1 MPLKELLIRKIYT
14 KLVTKLKSDLDL
26 NDPEKIT
33 KVSTFNRHSPFRNQM
48 IPDDT
53 SLNGIN
59 KYLYSKV
66 IQTPKNTLLYNVLIK
81 SEYNDIYAKDVN
93 DFYSG
98 NDYYRS
104 KDNFCDNYEFINL
117 KINDSFGEV
126 WSLFAIKMNFID

>member
-1 MPLKELLIRKIYT
+1 MPLKELLIRKIFT

-26 NDPEKIT
+26 NDLEKIA
-33 KVSTFNRHSPFRNQM
+33 KICTFNHCSPFRNQM
-48 IPDDT
+48 IPNDI

-81 SEYNDIYAKDVN
+81 SECNDIYVKDVN

-104 KDNFCDNYEFINL
+104 KDNFCDNYEFINP

-126 WSLFAIKMNFID
+126 WSLLQ

>member
-14 KLVTKLKSDLDL
+14 KFATELKSDLDL
-26 NDPEKIT
+26 NDPEMNAKIC
-33 KVSTFNRHSPFRNQM
+33 TFNRCSPFRNQM

-81 SEYNDIYAKDVN
+81 SKYDLNDKDVN

-104 KDNFCDNYEFINL
+104 IDNFCDNYEFINP

-126 WSLFAIKMNFID
+126 WSLLQ

>member
-14 KLVTKLKSDLDL
+14 KFATELKSDLDL
-26 NDPEKIT
+26 NDPEMNAKICN
-33 KVSTFNRHSPFRNQM
+33 FNRYSPFRNQM

-53 SLNGIN
+53 SLNRIN

-81 SEYNDIYAKDVN
+81 SECNDIYVKDVN

-104 KDNFCDNYEFINL
+104 KDNFCDNYEFINP
-117 KINDSFGEV
+117 KINDSFGKV
-126 WSLFAIKMNFID
+126 WSLLQ

>member
-14 KLVTKLKSDLDL
+14 KFATELKSDLDL
-26 NDPEKIT
+26 NDPEMNAKIC
-33 KVSTFNRHSPFRNQM
+33 TFNRRSPFRNQM

-81 SEYNDIYAKDVN
+81 SEYDLNDKDVN

-104 KDNFCDNYEFINL
+104 KDNFCDNYEFIYP

-126 WSLFAIKMNFID
+126 WSLLQ

>member
-14 KLVTKLKSDLDL
+14 KFATELKSDLDL
-26 NDPEKIT
+26 NYLEKIA
-33 KVSTFNRHSPFRNQM
+33 KICTFNRHSSFRNQM

-66 IQTPKNTLLYNVLIK
+66 IQTPKNTLLYNALIK
-81 SEYNDIYAKDVN
+81 SECNDIYVKDVN

-104 KDNFCDNYEFINL
+104 EDNFCDNYEFIYP

-126 WSLFAIKMNFID
+126 WSLLQ

>member
-26 NDPEKIT
+26 NDLEKIA
-33 KVSTFNRHSPFRNQM
+33 KICTFNRHSPFRNQT
-48 IPDDT
+48 ILNDT
-53 SLNGIN
+53 SLNRIN

-66 IQTPKNTLLYNVLIK
+66 IQTPKNTLLYNTLIK
-81 SEYNDIYAKDVN
+81 SECEHYNDKDVN

-104 KDNFCDNYEFINL
+104 NNYEFINP

-126 WSLFAIKMNFID
+126 WSLLQ

>member
-26 NDPEKIT
+26 NDPEMNAKIC
-33 KVSTFNRHSPFRNQM
+33 TFDRCGPFGIQM

-81 SEYNDIYAKDVN
+81 SKYELNDKDVN

-104 KDNFCDNYEFINL
+104 KDNFCDNYEFINP

-126 WSLFAIKMNFID
+126 WSLLQ

>member
-14 KLVTKLKSDLDL
+14 KFTTELKSDLDL
-26 NDPEKIT
+26 NDLEKIA
-33 KVSTFNRHSPFRNQM
+33 KIYTFNRCSPFRNQM

-81 SEYNDIYAKDVN
+81 SECNDIYSKDVN

-104 KDNFCDNYEFINL
+104 KDNFCDNYEFIYP

-126 WSLFAIKMNFID
+126 WSLLQ

>member
-1 MPLKELLIRKIYT
+1 MPLKELLIRKIFT
-14 KLVTKLKSDLDL
+14 KLVNKLKSDLDL
-26 NDPEKIT
+26 NYLEKIA
-33 KVSTFNRHSPFRNQM
+33 KICTFNRCSPFRNQM

-53 SLNGIN
+53 SLNRIN

-66 IQTPKNTLLYNVLIK
+66 IQTPKNTLLYNALVK
-81 SEYNDIYAKDVN
+81 SKYDLNDKDVN

-104 KDNFCDNYEFINL
+104 KDNFCDNYEFINP

-126 WSLFAIKMNFID
+126 WSLLQ

>member
-26 NDPEKIT
+26 NDPEMNAKIC
-33 KVSTFNRHSPFRNQM
+33 TFNRCSPFRNQM
-48 IPDDT
+48 IPNDI
-53 SLNGIN
+53 SLNRIN

-81 SEYNDIYAKDVN
+81 SKYDLN

-104 KDNFCDNYEFINL
+104 KDNFCDNYEFIYP

-126 WSLFAIKMNFID
+126 WSLLQ

>member
-26 NDPEKIT
+26 NDLEKIA
-33 KVSTFNRHSPFRNQM
+33 KICTFNRCSPFRNQM

-81 SEYNDIYAKDVN
+81 SKYDLNDKDVN

-104 KDNFCDNYEFINL
+104 KDNFCDNYEFINP

-126 WSLFAIKMNFID
+126 WSLLQ

>member
-26 NDPEKIT
+26 NDPEMNAKIC
-33 KVSTFNRHSPFRNQM
+33 TFNRCSPFRNQM

-66 IQTPKNTLLYNVLIK
+66 IQTPKNTLLYNTLIK
-81 SEYNDIYAKDVN
+81 SKYDLN

-104 KDNFCDNYEFINL
+104 KDNFCDNYEFINP

-126 WSLFAIKMNFID
+126 WSLLQ

>member
-14 KLVTKLKSDLDL
+14 KFATELKSDLDL
-26 NDPEKIT
+26 NDPEKIA
-33 KVSTFNRHSPFRNQM
+33 KVCTFNRRSPFRNQM
-48 IPDDT
+48 IPNDI

-81 SEYNDIYAKDVN
+81 SKYDLNEKDVN

-104 KDNFCDNYEFINL
+104 KDNFCDNYEFINP

-126 WSLFAIKMNFID
+126 WSLLQ

>member
-1 MPLKELLIRKIYT
+1 MPLKELLIRKIFT

-26 NDPEKIT
+26 NDPEMNAKIY
-33 KVSTFNRHSPFRNQM
+33 TFNRCSPFRNQM
-48 IPDDT
+48 IPNDI

-66 IQTPKNTLLYNVLIK
+66 IQTPKNTLLYYTLIK
-81 SEYNDIYAKDVN
+81 SKYDLN

-98 NDYYRS
+98 NDYFRS
-104 KDNFCDNYEFINL
+104 EDNFCDNYEFIYP

-126 WSLFAIKMNFID
+126 WSLLQ

>member
-26 NDPEKIT
+26 NDLEKIA
-33 KVSTFNRHSPFRNQM
+33 KICTFNRCSPFRNQM

-81 SEYNDIYAKDVN
+81 SKYDLNDKDVN

-104 KDNFCDNYEFINL
+104 KDNFCDNYEFIYP

-126 WSLFAIKMNFID
+126 WSLLQ

>member
-14 KLVTKLKSDLDL
+14 KFATELKSDLDL
-26 NDPEKIT
+26 NDPEMNAKIC
-33 KVSTFNRHSPFRNQM
+33 TFNRWSPFRNQM

-81 SEYNDIYAKDVN
+81 SECNDIYVKDVN

-104 KDNFCDNYEFINL
+104 EDNFCDNYEFINP

-126 WSLFAIKMNFID
+126 WSLLQ

>member
-1 MPLKELLIRKIYT
+1 MPLKELLIRKIFT

-26 NDPEKIT
+26 NDLEKIA
-33 KVSTFNRHSPFRNQM
+33 KICTFNRCSPFRNQM

-66 IQTPKNTLLYNVLIK
+66 IQTPKNTLLYNILIK
-81 SEYNDIYAKDVN
+81 SKYDLNDKDVN

-104 KDNFCDNYEFINL
+104 KDNFCDNYEFINP

-126 WSLFAIKMNFID
+126 WSLLQ

>member
-26 NDPEKIT
+26 NDPEMNAKIC
-33 KVSTFNRHSPFRNQM
+33 TFNRGSPFRNQM

-81 SEYNDIYAKDVN
+81 SECNDIYVKDVN

-104 KDNFCDNYEFINL
+104 NNYEFINP

-126 WSLFAIKMNFID
+126 WSLLQ

>member
-1 MPLKELLIRKIYT
+1 MPLKELLIRKIFT
-14 KLVTKLKSDLDL
+14 KLVTKLKPDLDL
-26 NDPEKIT
+26 NDPEKIA
-33 KVSTFNRHSPFRNQM
+33 KVCTFNRHSPFRNQM

-53 SLNGIN
+53 SLNRIN

-81 SEYNDIYAKDVN
+81 SECNDIYVKDVN

-104 KDNFCDNYEFINL
+104 KDNFCDNYEFIYP

-126 WSLFAIKMNFID
+126 WSLLQ

>member
-14 KLVTKLKSDLDL
+14 KFATELKSDLDL
-26 NDPEKIT
+26 NDPEKIA
-33 KVSTFNRHSPFRNQM
+33 KVCTFNRHSPFRNQM

-66 IQTPKNTLLYNVLIK
+66 IQTPKNTLLYNILIK
-81 SEYNDIYAKDVN
+81 SKYDLNDKDVN

-104 KDNFCDNYEFINL
+104 KDNFCDNYEFINP

-126 WSLFAIKMNFID
+126 WSLLQ

>member
-1 MPLKELLIRKIYT
+1 MPLKELLIRKIFT

-26 NDPEKIT
+26 NDPEMNAKIY
-33 KVSTFNRHSPFRNQM
+33 TFNRCSPFRNQM
-48 IPDDT
+48 IPNDI

-66 IQTPKNTLLYNVLIK
+66 IQTPKNTLLYYTLIK
-81 SEYNDIYAKDVN
+81 SKYDLN

-98 NDYYRS
+98 NDYFRS
-104 KDNFCDNYEFINL
+104 EDNFCDNYEFIYP

>member
-26 NDPEKIT
+26 NDLEKIA
-33 KVSTFNRHSPFRNQM
+33 KICTFNRHSPFRNQM

-53 SLNGIN
+53 SLNRIN

-66 IQTPKNTLLYNVLIK
+66 IQTPKNTLLYNTLIK
-81 SEYNDIYAKDVN
+81 SECEHYNDKDVN
-93 DFYSG
+93 DFCG
-98 NDYYRS
+98 GDNCYRS
-104 KDNFCDNYEFINL
+104 KDKLCDNYEFIYP

>member
-1 MPLKELLIRKIYT
+1 MPLKELLIRKIFT
-14 KLVTKLKSDLDL
+14 KLFTKLKSDLDL
-26 NDPEKIT
+26 NYLEKIA
-33 KVSTFNRHSPFRNQM
+33 KICTFNRRSPFRNQM

-53 SLNGIN
+53 SLNRIN

-66 IQTPKNTLLYNVLIK
+66 IQTPKNTLLYNVLIE
-81 SEYNDIYAKDVN
+81 SEFNDIYAKDVK

-104 KDNFCDNYEFINL
+104 NNYEFINP

-126 WSLFAIKMNFID
+126 WSLLQ

>member
-14 KLVTKLKSDLDL
+14 KFATELKSDLDL
-26 NDPEKIT
+26 NYLEKIA
-33 KVSTFNRHSPFRNQM
+33 KVCAFNRHSPFRNQM

-53 SLNGIN
+53 SLNRIN

-66 IQTPKNTLLYNVLIK
+66 IQTPKNTLLYNALIK
-81 SEYNDIYAKDVN
+81 SECNDIYVKDVN

-104 KDNFCDNYEFINL
+104 NNYEFINP

-126 WSLFAIKMNFID
+126 WSLLQ

>member
-14 KLVTKLKSDLDL
+14 KFATELKSDLDL
-26 NDPEKIT
+26 NEPEMNAKIC
-33 KVSTFNRHSPFRNQM
+33 TFNRCSPFRNQM

-66 IQTPKNTLLYNVLIK
+66 IQTPKNTLLYNILIK
-81 SEYNDIYAKDVN
+81 SKYDLNDKDVN

-104 KDNFCDNYEFINL
+104 KDNFCDNYEFINP

-126 WSLFAIKMNFID
+126 WSLLQ

>member
-1 MPLKELLIRKIYT
+1 MPLKELLIRKIFT

-26 NDPEKIT
+26 NDPEMNAKIY
-33 KVSTFNRHSPFRNQM
+33 TFNRCSPFRNQM

-81 SEYNDIYAKDVN
+81 SKYDLNVKDVN

-104 KDNFCDNYEFINL
+104 KDNFCDNYEFIYP

-126 WSLFAIKMNFID
+126 WSLLQ

>member
-1 MPLKELLIRKIYT
+1 MPLKELLIRKIFT

-26 NDPEKIT
+26 NYLEKIA
-33 KVSTFNRHSPFRNQM
+33 KICTFNRRSPFRNQM

-81 SEYNDIYAKDVN
+81 SKYDLN

-104 KDNFCDNYEFINL
+104 KDNFCDNYEFINP

-126 WSLFAIKMNFID
+126 WSLLQ

>member
-26 NDPEKIT
+26 NDLEKIA
-33 KVSTFNRHSPFRNQM
+33 KICTFNRRSPFRNQM

-66 IQTPKNTLLYNVLIK
+66 IQTPKNTLLYYTLIK
-81 SEYNDIYAKDVN
+81 SKYDLN

-104 KDNFCDNYEFINL
+104 KDNFCDNYEFINP

-126 WSLFAIKMNFID
+126 WSLLQ

>member
-1 MPLKELLIRKIYT
+1 MPLKELLIRKIFT

-26 NDPEKIT
+26 NDPEKIA
-33 KVSTFNRHSPFRNQM
+33 KICTFNRRSPFRNQM

-66 IQTPKNTLLYNVLIK
+66 IQTPKNTLLYNILIK
-81 SEYNDIYAKDVN
+81 SKYDLNDKDVN

-104 KDNFCDNYEFINL
+104 KDNFCDNYEFINP
-117 KINDSFGEV
+117 KINDSFGEL
-126 WSLFAIKMNFID
+126 WSLLQ

>member
-14 KLVTKLKSDLDL
+14 KFATELKSDLDL
-26 NDPEKIT
+26 NEPEMNAKIC
-33 KVSTFNRHSPFRNQM
+33 TFNRCSPFRNQM

-66 IQTPKNTLLYNVLIK
+66 IQTPKNTLLYNILIK
-81 SEYNDIYAKDVN
+81 SKYDLNDKDVN

-104 KDNFCDNYEFINL
+104 KDNFCDNYEFIYL

-126 WSLFAIKMNFID
+126 WSLLQ

>member
-26 NDPEKIT
+26 NDPEMNAKIC
-33 KVSTFNRHSPFRNQM
+33 TFNRRSPFRNQM

-66 IQTPKNTLLYNVLIK
+66 IQTPKNTLLYNALVK
-81 SEYNDIYAKDVN
+81 SKYDLNDKDVN

-104 KDNFCDNYEFINL
+104 KDNFCDNYEFINP

-126 WSLFAIKMNFID
+126 WSLLQ

>member
-1 MPLKELLIRKIYT
+1 MPLKELLIRKLFT

-26 NDPEKIT
+26 NEPEMNAKIY
-33 KVSTFNRHSPFRNQM
+33 TFNRCSPFRNQM
-48 IPDDT
+48 IPNDI
-53 SLNGIN
+53 SLNRIN

-66 IQTPKNTLLYNVLIK
+66 IQTPKNALLYNALIK
-81 SEYNDIYAKDVN
+81 SEYDLNDKDVN

-104 KDNFCDNYEFINL
+104 NNYEFINP

-126 WSLFAIKMNFID
+126 WSLLQ

>member
-1 MPLKELLIRKIYT
+1 MPLKELLIRKIFT
-14 KLVTKLKSDLDL
+14 KLVTKLKPDLDL
-26 NDPEKIT
+26 NDPEKIA
-33 KVSTFNRHSPFRNQM
+33 KVCTFNRHSPFRNQM
-48 IPDDT
+48 ISDDT

-81 SEYNDIYAKDVN
+81 SKYVLNDKDFN

-104 KDNFCDNYEFINL
+104 KDNFCDNYEFIYP

-126 WSLFAIKMNFID
+126 WSLLQ

>member
-1 MPLKELLIRKIYT
+1 MPLKELLIRKIFT

-26 NDPEKIT
+26 NYLEKIA
-33 KVSTFNRHSPFRNQM
+33 KICTFNRCSPFRNQM

-81 SEYNDIYAKDVN
+81 SKYDLNDKDVN

-104 KDNFCDNYEFINL
+104 KDNFCDNYEFINP

-126 WSLFAIKMNFID
+126 WSLLQ

>member
-14 KLVTKLKSDLDL
+14 KFATELKSDLDL
-26 NDPEKIT
+26 NDPEKIA
-33 KVSTFNRHSPFRNQM
+33 KICTFNRCSPFRNQM

-66 IQTPKNTLLYNVLIK
+66 IQTPKNTLLYNILIK
-81 SEYNDIYAKDVN
+81 SKYDLNDKDVN

-104 KDNFCDNYEFINL
+104 KDNFCDNYEFINP

-126 WSLFAIKMNFID
+126 WSLLQ

>member
-1 MPLKELLIRKIYT
+1 MPLKELLIRKIFT

-26 NDPEKIT
+26 NYLEKIA
-33 KVSTFNRHSPFRNQM
+33 KICTFNRRSPFRNQM

-81 SEYNDIYAKDVN
+81 SKYDLN

-104 KDNFCDNYEFINL
+104 KDNFCDNYEFINP
-117 KINDSFGEV
+117 KINESFGEV
-126 WSLFAIKMNFID
+126 WSLLQ

>member
-1 MPLKELLIRKIYT
+1 MPLKELLIRKIFT

-26 NDPEKIT
+26 NDLEKIA
-33 KVSTFNRHSPFRNQM
+33 KICTFNRRSPFRNQM

-66 IQTPKNTLLYNVLIK
+66 IQTPKNTLLYYTLIK
-81 SEYNDIYAKDVN
+81 SKYDLN

-98 NDYYRS
+98 NDYFRS
-104 KDNFCDNYEFINL
+104 EDNFCDNYEFIYP

-126 WSLFAIKMNFID
+126 WSLLQ

>member
-1 MPLKELLIRKIYT
+1 MPLKELLIRKIFT

-26 NDPEKIT
+26 NDLEKIA
-33 KVSTFNRHSPFRNQM
+33 KICNFNRHSPFRNQM

-81 SEYNDIYAKDVN
+81 SKYDLNDKDVN

-104 KDNFCDNYEFINL
+104 KDNFCDNYEFINP

-126 WSLFAIKMNFID
+126 WSLLQ

>member
-1 MPLKELLIRKIYT
+1 MPLKELLIRKIFT

-26 NDPEKIT
+26 NDLEKIA
-33 KVSTFNRHSPFRNQM
+33 KICTFNRRSPFRNQM

-66 IQTPKNTLLYNVLIK
+66 IQTPKNTLLYNTLIK
-81 SEYNDIYAKDVN
+81 SECEHYNDKDVN

-104 KDNFCDNYEFINL
+104 NNYEFINP